1 MATKRKKKA
10 KPKTKKRKIKLVKS
24 SRKKIKTKR
33 KVRTKKSATKK
44 RSKKSRKN
52 NKLKSTKKTRGV
64 KKMSAEAMKVSSV
77 LDTSHLKVKFPF
89 KAKYGNYINGKF
101 VEPKSGKYFD
111 NVSPISNEKI
121 CSVAR
126 SNDKDVEA
134 ALDAAHAAF
143 PEWGKTDITT
153 RSNILYKIADVL
165 EKNLNLLAT
174 AECLDNGKPIR
185 ECMAADLPL
194 VIDHWRYFAGVIRAE
209 EGSIAESANNQYSY
223 NFHEPL
229 GVVGQIVPW
238 NFPLLMAT
246 WKLAPALAAGN
257 CSVLK
262 PAEQTPAS
270 IMVMMELIGDLL
282 PPGVVNIV
290 SGFGLEAGKPLAS
303 SKRVAKV
310 AFTGETTTGRLIMQ
324 YAAQNIIP
332 ITLELGGKS
341 PNIFFEDI
349 MEKDDDFFD
358 KCIEGFVMFNLNQ
371 GEVCTCPSRALI
383 QESIYDKFMERAI
396 ARTKAVV
403 QDNPLKMETMI
414 GAQASVE
421 QMEKIKSYLELGK
434 KEGAKVLAG
443 GSAAKLN
450 SGLEKGNYIQPTI
463 FEADN
468 SMRISQEEIFG
479 PVVSV
484 IKFKD
489 EAEALKIAND
499 TLYGLGAAVWTRNGN
514 IAHRMGRAIQA
525 GIVWTNCYHAYP
537 AHSPFGGYKQS
548 GVGRETQKMM
558 LNHYRQNKNLHVS
571 YAEQKLGFF

>member
-1 MATKRKKKA
+1 MFIKMAKKKRKKA
-10 KPKTKKRKIKLVKS
+10 VTKKRKK
-24 SRKKIKTKR
+24 
-33 KVRTKKSATKK
+33 TKKSIKK
-44 RSKKSRKN
+44 RK
-52 NKLKSTKKTRGV
+52 KLKSRRQKKLSSVIKPKKNLKSKSNKRKKRGV
-64 KKMSAEAMKVSSV
+64 KMSAEAMKVSSV

-89 KAKYGNYINGKF
+89 KAQYGNYINGKF

-126 SNDKDVEA
+126 SNEQDVEA

-165 EKNLNLLAT
+165 EKNLNLLAV

-209 EGSIAESANNQYSY
+209 EGSIAEIANNQYSY

-324 YAAQNIIP
+324 Y
-332 ITLELGGKS
+332 LS
-341 PNIFFEDI
+341 
-349 MEKDDDFFD
+349 
-358 KCIEGFVMFNLNQ
+358 
-371 GEVCTCPSRALI
+371 LI
-383 QESIYDKFMERAI
+383 HI
-396 ARTKAVV
+396 
-403 QDNPLKMETMI
+403 
-414 GAQASVE
+414 
-421 QMEKIKSYLELGK
+421 
-434 KEGAKVLAG
+434 
-443 GSAAKLN
+443 
-450 SGLEKGNYIQPTI
+450 
-463 FEADN
+463 
-468 SMRISQEEIFG
+468 
-479 PVVSV
+479 
-484 IKFKD
+484 
-489 EAEALKIAND
+489 
-499 TLYGLGAAVWTRNGN
+499 
-514 IAHRMGRAIQA
+514 
-525 GIVWTNCYHAYP
+525 
-537 AHSPFGGYKQS
+537 
-548 GVGRETQKMM
+548 
-558 LNHYRQNKNLHVS
+558 
-571 YAEQKLGFF
+571 